1 MTSPAAGSSNRRF
14 ISGNS
19 TAEVH
24 ARANVRAVGVAET
37 ASGVDATGGL
47 AGRVAG
53 AAAAVD
59 VAVGVDVAVAVDV
72 DGTEPGTDEAEQ
84 PVDVAAP
91 SARAAAGN
99 TILTRRCILHLR

>member
-19 TAEVH
+19 TADVH
-24 ARANVRAVGVAET
+24 ARANVMAVGVAET

-59 VAVGVDVAVAVDV
+59 VAVGVDVDVDV

-99 TILTRRCILHLR
+99 TILTRRCIFHLR

>member
-1 MTSPAAGSSNRRF
+1 M
-14 ISGNS
+14 
-19 TAEVH
+19 
-24 ARANVRAVGVAET
+24 AVGVAET

-47 AGRVAG
+47 AGGVAG

-59 VAVGVDVAVAVDV
+59 VAVGVDVDVDV